1 MEDLLNALADY
12 LLQSGFHD
20 PYSNFYEMN
29 QGEHTLDDLR
39 RQIQAALEA
48 GELND
53 FMDMDS
59 DQLQELMDKL
69 QSEGKMEQ
77 LVDQLIQRMEQEGFI
92 SIDKPFEPN
101 TQPSTAAGQTGDA
114 QGQVK
119 FEVTD
124 KSLDFLGY
132 RTLRDLL
139 GSLGKANF
147 GRHDTRDLA
156 TGVETFWRGETI
168 RIWRHAEPRH
178 HGYALQRD
186 TTRRIAGAVEHRVL
200 RPAGASV

>member
-1 MEDLLNALADY
+1 MKFTKYTKYVPSPADEMSMEDLLNALSDY

-20 PYSNFYEMN
+20 PYSDFYEMN
-29 QGEHTLDDLR
+29 QGEHTLEDLR
-39 RQIQAALEA
+39 RQIQEALEA
-48 GELND
+48 GALDD
-53 FMDMDS
+53 FLDIDPEQIEEMMQ
-59 DQLQELMDKL
+59 QLQA
-69 QSEGKMEQ
+69 EGKMEQ
-77 LVDQLIQRMEQEGFI
+77 LVDQLIERMEQEGFI
-92 SIDKPFEPN
+92 SIDKPFDPN

-156 TGVETFWRGETI
+156 TGVE
-168 RIWRHAEPRH
+168 
-178 HGYALQRD
+178 
-186 TTRRIAGAVEHRVL
+186 
-200 RPAGASV
+200 